1 MQSRHARKL
10 IRNLS
15 IELIVYGTL
24 VTAYLVIATRWL
36 GRPLARLFDGNL
48 VTYAFV
54 SLALILAQG
63 VALDLV
69 TSFLL
74 NQLRLERPEQ
84 EVHR

>member
-1 MQSRHARKL
+1 MQADQARKL
-10 IRNLS
+10 IRNLG
-15 IELIVYGTL
+15 IELIVYGAL
-24 VTAYLVIATRWL
+24 VTAYLVIATRLL
-36 GRPLARLFDGNL
+36 GRPLVRLFDGNL

-74 NQLRLERPEQ
+74 NQLHLERPDQ
-84 EVHR
+84 EVH